1 MAVATSIEVTSTQ
14 GAREDLSN
22 QLKRI
27 QPHETPLYS
36 TLPQSQAPKAIT
48 TDWLVDDLPLPA
60 FGSPEID
67 GVDKTFDSS
76 FTNEIANRLRLSNKI
91 QRFDRSAAVSPLA
104 EMIDVAGPQ
113 SSLLAAS
120 KARTLMTLKTDIEA
134 CIGSNQVFADADPSA
149 TPAVGSKLQGL
160 FAWSDPDATTGAF
173 TSVASRDFRA
183 VGAGV
188 TQDGT
193 AGTSR
198 YDATTN
204 GSITEASF
212 NNLITACFEASGRTG
227 NYKLFCGPELLQD
240 LTNFSRAVNAVGGT
254 NNGAAFNVNSDDGT
268 LRLAIVKIITSHG
281 EIDLIPDL
289 FLNRTS
295 GQALGAAGRK
305 AGILIPNDDNVS
317 LKFMENINVIDLPNL
332 GGGERFVTRA
342 HLSLCV
348 GNPRGLGSI
357 I

>member
-1 MAVATSIEVTSTQ
+1 MAVATSINTTSTQ

-36 TLPQSQAPKAIT
+36 TLPQSQAPKALLT
-48 TDWLVDDLPLPA
+48 EWLVDDLPNPE

-76 FTNEIANRLRLSNKI
+76 FSNEIANRIRLGNRI
-91 QRFDRSAAVSPLA
+91 QRFDRSGSVSPLA
-104 EMIDVAGPQ
+104 EMIDVAGNDA
-113 SSLLAAS
+113 SLLAAS
-120 KARTLMTLKTDIEA
+120 KARTLMTLKTDIESA
-134 CIGSNQVFADADPSA
+134 IGSNQVLASAD
-149 TPAVGSKLQGL
+149 TVNAVGDKMQGL
-160 FAWSDPDATTGAF
+160 FAWSDPNATTGAF
-173 TSVASRDFRA
+173 ATAAAQNFRA

-188 TQDGT
+188 AQDGT
-193 AGTSR
+193 VGGTSR

-204 GSITEASF
+204 GSITEAIF
-212 NNLITACFEASGRTG
+212 NELIISCFEASGRTG
-227 NYKLFCGPELLQD
+227 NYKLFCGPQLLQD

-254 NNGAAFNVNSDDGT
+254 NNGAAFNVNSDNGT

-295 GQALGAAGRK
+295 GNALENAGRN
-305 AGILIPNDDNVS
+305 AGILIPQDENIS
-317 LKFMENINVIDLPNL
+317 LKFMENINVIDYRNL
-332 GGGERFVTRA
+332 GGGERYTARA
-342 HLSLCV
+342 HLTLCV

-357 I
+357 V